1 MTARQS
7 CADCSDG
14 HLDMALGEIHH
25 HLARIGNLA
34 LAALG
39 KEFLRIDVV
48 VIADFLGNDVEIDS
62 LFLNLYGIAEH
73 RLGKVDC
80 NLTVEHGSMGKEGH
94 YDSFKFAYTVG
105 DIGCNIFKYFGRSR
119 PS

>member
-1 MTARQS
+1 MEHCGMTARQS
-7 CADCSDG
+7 CADCSDR

-48 VIADFLGNDVEIDS
+48 VIADFLGNDVEIHS
-62 LFLNLYGIAEH
+62 LFLNLRDA
-73 RLGKVDC
+73 
-80 NLTVEHGSMGKEGH
+80 
-94 YDSFKFAYTVG
+94 
-105 DIGCNIFKYFGRSR
+105 GRNRGFQARMSY
-119 PS
+119 PI